1 MPSLL
6 HLPPDLHLHILA
18 YLHHDCLA
26 LALTCRTLYRLC
38 DLPTRKRFRRV
49 RVQPGKNLD
58 RAFDLLLAIIRRPSL
73 GRYVRHLEYQ
83 GVVEAHVP
91 YEENPGDREAELRD
105 EAGMMGLLQ
114 AAVRRAIGV
123 DENSA
128 DADADDEKT
137 KLAAQVLNMLMQ
149 SSEQRN
155 KGDWNYT
162 YRGMHGIFAV
172 QAVAA
177 LLVSVAPNLES
188 MALVQPFFNYTGFY
202 HTEGRFADQSRV
214 AFPLD
219 YVLRR
224 ANGEGDATPFLR
236 QLRRVYVI
244 NAGRG
249 WMDDERFYTSMDFL
263 GMFALVDRLPAIE
276 TVSTDVL
283 CEDENGKSGLEPNS
297 SNISRI
303 HINHSAVDTMY
314 LASVICACKSL
325 RELQFSLGGRASS
338 DGSSS
343 MENPKTFLQT
353 LLLHRETLEVLDVD
367 FEANISEFWNDDD
380 EDTEPDFDTYGGRSE
395 AQHSWTGAPPDELW
409 EQKGSLRDFTSMT
422 HVSLGLKTLLYMAK
436 GVNLTE
442 PSDFKLAD
450 HLPPNLEYL
459 LIRGYERGH
468 RKDHDEHIDGVLSL
482 KKSESSKLREIRG
495 IDESIPH
502 AEDVDDPDD
511 ESAPLWE
518 WEEQEWSED
527 E

>member
-6 HLPPDLHLHILA
+6 HLPNEVHLHILSH
-18 YLHHDCLA
+18 LHHDCRA
-26 LALTCRTLYRLC
+26 LALTCRTFHRLC
-38 DLPTRKRFRRV
+38 DLPTRKKFRRV

-58 RAFDLLLAIIRRPSL
+58 RAFDLLLAILRRPSL
-73 GRYVRHLEYQ
+73 GRYVRHIEYQ
-83 GVVEAHVP
+83 GAVEAHVP
-91 YEENPGDREAELRD
+91 YEEQLGEREAELQQ
-105 EAGMMGLLQ
+105 ETGMMGLLW

-123 DENSA
+123 DESNA
-128 DADADDEKT
+128 DEHRA
-137 KLAAQVLNMLMQ
+137 KLAAQVMNMLMQ
-149 SSEQRN
+149 SSEQRA
-155 KGDWNYT
+155 KGKWNYT

-177 LLVSVAPNLES
+177 LLVSVAPDLES

-202 HTEGRFADQSRV
+202 HTEGRFANQNRV

-219 YVLRR
+219 YILRR

-236 QLRRVYVI
+236 RLRHVYFI

-276 TVSTDVL
+276 IVGTDAL
-283 CEDENGKSGLEPNS
+283 CTDENGKPGLEPNS
-297 SNISRI
+297 SNISRVR
-303 HINHSAVDTMY
+303 INHSAVDTMY
-314 LASVICACKSL
+314 LASVISACKSL

-343 MENPKTFLQT
+343 MQNPKTFLQT

-395 AQHSWTGAPPDELW
+395 AHHSWTGAPPDELW
-409 EQKGSLRDFTSMT
+409 DQKGSLRNFTSLT
-422 HVSLGLKTLLYMAK
+422 HVSLGLKTLLYMAR
-436 GVNLTE
+436 GVDSARS
-442 PSDFKLAD
+442 SDFKLAD

-459 LIRGYERGH
+459 LIRGYERGL
-468 RKDHDEHIDGVLSL
+468 RKDHDEHIDGLLSL
-482 KKSESSKLREIRG
+482 KESEGSKLREIRG
-495 IDESIPH
+495 IDELIPH
-502 AEDVDDPDD
+502 AEDVDEPDD
-511 ESAPLWE
+511 ESAALWE
-518 WEEQEWSED
+518 WEEEEWSED